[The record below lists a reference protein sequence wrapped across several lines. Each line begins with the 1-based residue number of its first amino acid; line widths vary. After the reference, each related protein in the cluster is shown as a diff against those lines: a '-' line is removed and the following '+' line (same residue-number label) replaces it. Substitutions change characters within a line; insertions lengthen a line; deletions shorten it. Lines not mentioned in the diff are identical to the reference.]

1 MSDRSFKIVDSEIG
15 FSGGRYHT
23 DKSGSPGSAAR
34 RAASVLFRMA
44 RNEKND
50 PKWKKFESSKNPIKF
65 TIRESTRASTKKDD
79 EYQYIA
85 KSHKLIGDKVK
96 IIKKGDVEFK
106 VEHEIVVRAAHF
118 VKTPFGGSE

>member
-15 FSGGRYHT
+15 FSGGKYHT
-23 DKSGSPGSAAR
+23 DKSGSPQSAAR

-44 RNEKND
+44 RNDKQE

-65 TIRESTRASTKKDD
+65 TIRESTRGSDKN
-79 EYQYIA
+79 EWQYEA
-85 KSHKLIGDKVK
+85 KIRTLHGSDIK
-96 IIKKGDVEFK
+96 IIKKGDVEIK
-106 VEHEIVVRAAHF
+106 IEHEIVVRAAHF

>member
-15 FSGGRYHT
+15 FVGGKYHT

-50 PKWKKFESSKNPIKF
+50 PKWKKFQSSKNPIKF
-65 TIRESTRASTKKDD
+65 TIRESTRGSTKD
-79 EYQYIA
+79 EYQYEA
-85 KSHKLIGDKVK
+85 KTHKLVGDKVK